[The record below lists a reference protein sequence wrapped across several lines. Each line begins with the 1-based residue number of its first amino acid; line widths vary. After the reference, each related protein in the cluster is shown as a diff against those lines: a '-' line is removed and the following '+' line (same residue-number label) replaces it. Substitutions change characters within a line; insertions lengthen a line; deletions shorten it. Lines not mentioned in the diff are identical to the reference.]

1 MHVGQVLDFRISQI
15 SYRDLTSHSSSS
27 SANDVISFSNG
38 RGTCYGDSGGPAIV
52 KQPDG
57 SYVQVFYFIL
67 AELLILVFGQ
77 VFLIN
82 IFRLEF
88 CPSEHWLDAR
98 RGILVD
104 RFLSHL

>member
-1 MHVGQVLDFRISQI
+1 M
-15 SYRDLTSHSSSS
+15 TSHSSSP
-27 SANDVISFSNG
+27 SANDVLSFSNG

-67 AELLILVFGQ
+67 AELLILVLGQ
-77 VFLIN
+77 VFSIH

-88 CPSEHWLDAR
+88 CLSEPWLAAR

-104 RFLSHL
+104 RFPHL